1 MKFTYLA
8 KNKDGQMITGIVESA
23 NENLA
28 ASALSDR
35 GLEPVSLTAENEAMS
50 KDLDIPFLNRIK
62 PKDLVVM
69 SRQLSVL
76 VSATVPIVRA
86 IKILVQQTK
95 NVKLQ
100 NALKKI
106 ADDVDGGSK
115 LSDSMARF
123 ANIFSNFFVSMIRSG
138 ESSGKLDEVLNYL
151 ADQTEKDYE
160 LRSKIKGAMVYPAFI
175 MTSMFGLGAAMMIFV
190 VPKLTAVLLENGG
203 ELPLTTKM
211 LIAVSGFLV
220 NYWWIVLI
228 ALIGSIVG
236 IKYAL
241 KVNKIKV
248 AWDEFKLHIPVLGKL
263 FQFTSLVRFTRSLQ
277 TLVTGGVPLPDAL
290 EIVAAVVGN
299 ETYRTLLL
307 NSIKSIEQG
316 QSLSYEL
323 SKSKVVPQ
331 MIHQMINVG
340 EQTGKLTEI
349 LGRITDFYTRE
360 INTVVASLVT
370 LIEPMIMILLGV
382 AVGAMV
388 SAVLLPMYNMAQ
400 NF

>member
-1 MKFTYLA
+1 
-8 KNKDGQMITGIVESA
+8 MITGLVEST

-35 GLEPVSLTAENEAMS
+35 GLEPVSLTAENETLS

-69 SRQLSVL
+69 ARQLSVL

-115 LSDSMARF
+115 LSDSLARF
-123 ANIFSNFFVSMIRSG
+123 PAIFTNFFVSMIRSG

-220 NYWWIVLI
+220 NFWWIVLI
-228 ALIGSIVG
+228 LLIGSIVG
-236 IKYAL
+236 VKYAL
-241 KVNKIKV
+241 KVHSVRV

>member
-1 MKFTYLA
+1 MKFTYIA
-8 KNKDGQMITGIVESA
+8 KNKDGQMITGIVESS

-35 GLEPVSLTAENEAMS
+35 GLEPVSLTAENETMS

-62 PKDLVVM
+62 PKDLVVL

-76 VSATVPIVRA
+76 ISATVPIVRA

-95 NVKLQ
+95 NIKLQ

-115 LSDSMARF
+115 LSDSLARF
-123 ANIFSNFFVSMIRSG
+123 SNIFSNFFVSMIRSG

-151 ADQTEKDYE
+151 ADQMEKDYE

-220 NYWWIVLI
+220 NFWWIVLI
-228 ALIGSIVG
+228 LLIGSIVG

-241 KVNKIKV
+241 KVHHIRV

-349 LGRITDFYTRE
+349 LGRITDFYSRE

>member
-8 KNKDGQMITGIVESA
+8 KNKDGLMITGLVEST

-28 ASALSDR
+28 ASALTDR
-35 GLEPVSLTAENEAMS
+35 GLEPVSLTAENETLS

-62 PKDLVVM
+62 AKDLVVM
-69 SRQLSVL
+69 ARQLSVL

-115 LSDSMARF
+115 LSDSLARF
-123 ANIFSNFFVSMIRSG
+123 PAIFTNFFVSMIRSG

-211 LIAVSGFLV
+211 LIAVSGFFV
-220 NYWWIVLI
+220 NFWWLVLI
-228 ALIGSIVG
+228 LLIGSILG

-241 KVNKIKV
+241 KVHSVRV

>member
-1 MKFTYLA
+1 MKFTYIA
-8 KNKDGQMITGIVESA
+8 KNKDGQMITGIVEST

-28 ASALSDR
+28 ASALTDR
-35 GLEPVSLTAENEAMS
+35 GLEPVSLTAENETMS

-95 NVKLQ
+95 NIKLQ

-123 ANIFSNFFVSMIRSG
+123 PAIFTNFFVSMIRSG

-175 MTSMFGLGAAMMIFV
+175 LTSMFGLGAAMMIFV

-220 NYWWIVLI
+220 NFWWIVLI
-228 ALIGSIVG
+228 LLIGSIVG
-236 IKYAL
+236 VKYAL
-241 KVNKIKV
+241 KVHHIRV
-248 AWDEFKLHIPVLGKL
+248 AWDDFKLHIPVLGKL

-360 INTVVASLVT
+360 INTVVASIVT

>member
-1 MKFTYLA
+1 
-8 KNKDGQMITGIVESA
+8 
-23 NENLA
+23 
-28 ASALSDR
+28 
-35 GLEPVSLTAENEAMS
+35 LTAMS